1 MIKVQNITLG
11 LDERE
16 EVLKEKAAKILRV
29 SEDQIKG
36 LQIEKQSIDA
46 RKKPLK
52 FVYSIL
58 VELKD
63 EETVLRRVKN
73 PQVMKYEA
81 SDLPHLQRGEEKL
94 RERPIIVG
102 LGPSGLFAG
111 LKLAMAGYRPIIL
124 EQGEDMDKRDE
135 SVDKFMQTGVLN
147 PMSNLQFGEG
157 GAGAY
162 SDGKLTTRIKD
173 PRVTEVLDTLIR
185 HGAPDEIAYQAK
197 PHVGTDLLKGIVVD
211 IRKEIISL
219 GGDIYFNTAFTG
231 LELKGGKLSAIKT
244 TMGDLPCE
252 ILLLALGHSARDTYE
267 MLFNSGVAMEA
278 KPMAMGVRVES
289 LQWRIN
295 ESQYGSDYKH
305 PRLRPAE
312 YRLKHKLQN
321 GRGVYSFCMCPGGIV
336 VPAASEEGMVAVN
349 GMSYHDR
356 AGTNANSAI
365 VVSVTPRDF
374 GHHPL
379 DGIAFQRSLEKAAYD
394 SSKDFK
400 APVQKVEDFFEGKI
414 SSDFTE
420 VIPSYLPGVTPNN
433 LKDMLPGFISDSLD
447 TGLREFERKVPGFTK
462 HGAVMTGVETR
473 TSSPLRILRSPALV
487 SINVGGL
494 YPVGEGAGYA
504 GGIVSSAVDGLK
516 VAEAIMAKY
525 RSFD

>member
-1 MIKVQNITLG
+1 M
-11 LDERE
+11 
-16 EVLKEKAAKILRV
+16 
-29 SEDQIKG
+29 
-36 LQIEKQSIDA
+36 
-46 RKKPLK
+46 
-52 FVYSIL
+52 
-58 VELKD
+58 
-63 EETVLRRVKN
+63 
-73 PQVMKYEA
+73 
-81 SDLPHLQRGEEKL
+81 
-94 RERPIIVG
+94 
-102 LGPSGLFAG
+102 
-111 LKLAMAGYRPIIL
+111 
-124 EQGEDMDKRDE
+124 
-135 SVDKFMQTGVLN
+135 
-147 PMSNLQFGEG
+147 
-157 GAGAY
+157 
-162 SDGKLTTRIKD
+162 
-173 PRVTEVLDTLIR
+173 
-185 HGAPDEIAYQAK
+185 
-197 PHVGTDLLKGIVVD
+197 
-211 IRKEIISL
+211 
-219 GGDIYFNTAFTG
+219 
-231 LELKGGKLSAIKT
+231 
-244 TMGDLPCE
+244 
-252 ILLLALGHSARDTYE
+252 
-267 MLFNSGVAMEA
+267 
-278 KPMAMGVRVES
+278 
-289 LQWRIN
+289 
-295 ESQYGSDYKH
+295 
-305 PRLRPAE
+305 
-312 YRLKHKLQN
+312 
-321 GRGVYSFCMCPGGIV
+321 
-336 VPAASEEGMVAVN
+336 PAASEEGMVAVN

>member
-16 EVLKEKAAKILRV
+16 ELLKEKAAKILRV
-29 SEDQIKG
+29 SEDQLKS

-63 EETVLRRVKN
+63 EDTVLRKNKN
-73 PQVMKYEA
+73 PQVMKYEIP
-81 SDLPHLQRGEEKL
+81 DLPALQRGEEKL

-135 SVDKFMQTGVLN
+135 SVDKFMQTGILN
-147 PMSNLQFGEG
+147 PMSNIQFGEG

-162 SDGKLTTRIKD
+162 SDGKLTTRIKN

-211 IRKEIISL
+211 IRKEIIAL

-231 LELKGGKLSAIKT
+231 LELKGGKITSIKT

-278 KPMAMGVRVES
+278 KPMAMGVRVEN

-312 YRLKHKLQN
+312 YSLKHKLQN

-420 VIPSYLPGVTPNN
+420 VVPSYLPGVMPKN
-433 LKDMLPGFISDSLD
+433 LKGILPDFITDSLD

>member
-1 MIKVQNITLG
+1 MIKVQNISLG

-16 EVLKEKAAKILRV
+16 ELLKEKAAKILRV

-81 SDLPHLQRGEEKL
+81 PDLPPLQRGEEKL

-147 PMSNLQFGEG
+147 PMSNIQFGEG

-295 ESQYGSDYKH
+295 ESQ
-305 PRLRPAE
+305 
-312 YRLKHKLQN
+312 
-321 GRGVYSFCMCPGGIV
+321 
-336 VPAASEEGMVAVN
+336 
-349 GMSYHDR
+349 
-356 AGTNANSAI
+356 
-365 VVSVTPRDF
+365 
-374 GHHPL
+374 
-379 DGIAFQRSLEKAAYD
+379 
-394 SSKDFK
+394 
-400 APVQKVEDFFEGKI
+400 
-414 SSDFTE
+414 
-420 VIPSYLPGVTPNN
+420 
-433 LKDMLPGFISDSLD
+433 
-447 TGLREFERKVPGFTK
+447 
-462 HGAVMTGVETR
+462 
-473 TSSPLRILRSPALV
+473 
-487 SINVGGL
+487 
-494 YPVGEGAGYA
+494 
-504 GGIVSSAVDGLK
+504 
-516 VAEAIMAKY
+516 
-525 RSFD
+525 